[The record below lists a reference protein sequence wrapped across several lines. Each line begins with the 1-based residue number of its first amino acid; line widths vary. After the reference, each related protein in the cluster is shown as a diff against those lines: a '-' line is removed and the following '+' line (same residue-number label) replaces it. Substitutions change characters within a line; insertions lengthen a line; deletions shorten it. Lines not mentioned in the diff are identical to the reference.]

1 VSRTVSA
8 ALIFKAAFLLAV
20 LAMPWR
26 AAQASPS
33 IVIDAETGL
42 VIYAEDA
49 DHPWY
54 PASLTKLMTGYLTFE
69 AIRDGKLS
77 PEDTVPCSA
86 RANSQ
91 PPSKL
96 GLRAGAEIKVDLALK
111 ALLIKSANDVAIM
124 LAERVGGSEEA
135 FVARMNET
143 AQRLGMSGT
152 KFFNA
157 NGLPHD
163 QQVTTAHDMAVL
175 GRALLKEF
183 PQYSYYYSIPSFEFA
198 GREIRTH
205 NELLRTYEGADG
217 MKTGF
222 ICASGYNLVA
232 SATRGER
239 KMVAVVL
246 GARSGRIRALR
257 AAALIEH
264 GFEYY
269 NWKTLFSSSID
280 NSPAEPAAG
289 VTPRDLHSVVCNF
302 TAKRAH
308 SKHNKKANGHKKAN
322 APAKQ
327 IKRVNKA
334 KG

>member
-1 VSRTVSA
+1 VSRKVFA
-8 ALIFKAAFLLAV
+8 ALIFKVALLLTVIAV
-20 LAMPWR
+20 PWR
-26 AAQASPS
+26 VAQASPS
-33 IVIDAETGL
+33 IVIDVETGL

-96 GLRAGAEIKVDLALK
+96 GLRIGAEIKVDLALK

-124 LAERVGGSEEA
+124 LAEKVGGSEEA

-143 AQRLGMSGT
+143 AQRLGMTGT

-157 NGLPHD
+157 NGLPHGE
-163 QQVTTAHDMAVL
+163 QITTAHDMAVL

-205 NELLRTYEGADG
+205 NELLRTYDSADG

-246 GARSGRIRALR
+246 GATSGRIRALR

-269 NWKTLFSSSID
+269 NWKTLFSSSIE

-289 VTPRDLHSVVCNF
+289 VAPRDLHAVVCNYS
-302 TAKRAH
+302 AKRVH
-308 SKHNKKANGHKKAN
+308 PKHNKKGN
-322 APAKQ
+322 ASAKQ
-327 IKRVNKA
+327 VKRVKKA
-334 KG
+334 KGSN

>member
-1 VSRTVSA
+1 VSRTVFA
-8 ALIFKAAFLLAV
+8 ALIFSVALLLTVIAA
-20 LAMPWR
+20 PWH

-33 IVIDAETGL
+33 IVIDVETGL

-96 GLRAGAEIKVDLALK
+96 GLRIGAEIKVDLALK

-124 LAERVGGSEEA
+124 LAERVGGTEEA
-135 FVARMNET
+135 FVVRMNET
-143 AQRLGMSGT
+143 AQRLGMTGT

-163 QQVTTAHDMAVL
+163 QQITTAHDMAVL

-205 NELLRTYEGADG
+205 NELLRTYDSADG

-246 GARSGRIRALR
+246 GATSGRIRALR

-269 NWKTLFSSSID
+269 NWKTLFSSSIE

-289 VTPRDLHSVVCNF
+289 VVPRDLHGVVCNYS
-302 TAKRAH
+302 AKRAH
-308 SKHNKKANGHKKAN
+308 SKHNKKGN
-322 APAKQ
+322 AHAKQ
-327 IKRVNKA
+327 VKRVKKA
-334 KG
+334 KGSN